1 MRYIFLLSLFF
12 FFGQLKAIEFHS
24 TETQSGIK
32 FWLIEDKS
40 LPLVSMSFVFK
51 GGSKLDPFGKEGLS
65 NLMTS
70 LLDEGTENF
79 TGSKFKLFLKENGI
93 KISYS
98 TTKERIDGTFQVIKS
113 QMQQGFWALNET
125 INKAIFGIDE
135 IERVKTQIE
144 ASIKFDQSDISSIA
158 SDKFNEKFFKNK
170 KMGRKI
176 KGSIKS
182 LNKISRS
189 DILEFYK
196 SSFTKSNLI
205 IGIAGDVSPSLAKK
219 YVEYVFGNLPKGTN
233 NNDEKKSNF
242 LSKGES
248 VFNIETPQTTVVFGQ
263 RGLNREHK
271 DFFAARIVNYVLG
284 GGGFQS
290 RLYKEIREKNGLV
303 YSIYSYLLPYE
314 TFGVIMGGFQ
324 TRNENVWETIEKVKN
339 EWSKIKSL
347 GITKNELESAKTY
360 YKGSFS
366 RNFTSTLSIASL
378 LKTVQYYNL
387 GDDYFEKR
395 NSKIDNLKLD
405 YVNKVANDLFDS
417 ETLFFMIV
425 GEPKFK

>member
-1 MRYIFLLSLFF
+1 M
-12 FFGQLKAIEFHS
+12 
-24 TETQSGIK
+24 
-32 FWLIEDKS
+32 
-40 LPLVSMSFVFK
+40 
-51 GGSKLDPFGKEGLS
+51 
-65 NLMTS
+65 
-70 LLDEGTENF
+70 
-79 TGSKFKLFLKENGI
+79 
-93 KISYS
+93 
-98 TTKERIDGTFQVIKS
+98 
-113 QMQQGFWALNET
+113 
-125 INKAIFGIDE
+125 
-135 IERVKTQIE
+135 
-144 ASIKFDQSDISSIA
+144 DQSDISSIA

-290 RLYKEIREKNGLV
+290 RLYKIREK
-303 YSIYSYLLPYE
+303 
-314 TFGVIMGGFQ
+314 MG
-324 TRNENVWETIEKVKN
+324 
-339 EWSKIKSL
+339 
-347 GITKNELESAKTY
+347 
-360 YKGSFS
+360 
-366 RNFTSTLSIASL
+366 
-378 LKTVQYYNL
+378 
-387 GDDYFEKR
+387 
-395 NSKIDNLKLD
+395 
-405 YVNKVANDLFDS
+405 
-417 ETLFFMIV
+417 
-425 GEPKFK
+425 